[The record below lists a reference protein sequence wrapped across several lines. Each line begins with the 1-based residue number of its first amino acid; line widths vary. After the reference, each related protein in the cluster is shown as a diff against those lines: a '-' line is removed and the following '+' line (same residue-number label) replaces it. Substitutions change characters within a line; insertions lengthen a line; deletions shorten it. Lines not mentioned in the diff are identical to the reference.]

1 MGASVVEGYNIIV
14 PNKVKFQVDS
24 GDDVV
29 MIKGTLRRVN
39 GMTITLMKTWNR
51 SQLTNGVSFDA
62 KAGVDR
68 YEIIVSATVSKN
80 TTITGT
86 TECTPP
92 PPVKDSLK
100 PKLKKAEGLNERLWL
115 YFPIKPAVP
124 Q

>member
-1 MGASVVEGYNIIV
+1 MGAAVVKDYAIV
-14 PNKVKFQVDS
+14 FPSTVKFQVDA

-29 MIKGTLRRVN
+29 AIKGTLRRVN

-51 SQLTNGVSFDA
+51 GQLAAGVSFDT

-86 TECTPP
+86 TDCSEPP
-92 PPVKDSLK
+92 PANDPRK
-100 PKLKKAEGLNERLWL
+100 PKLRTAEGLNERIWL
-115 YFPIKPAVP
+115 FFPKPPEVAS
-124 Q
+124 

>member
-1 MGASVVEGYNIIV
+1 MGSAVVEGYQIFV
-14 PNKVKFQVDS
+14 PNKVKFQVDA

-29 MIKGTLRRVN
+29 AIKGTLRRVN

-51 SQLTNGVSFDA
+51 SQLANGVSFDA

-86 TECTPP
+86 TDCTPP
-92 PPVKDSLK
+92 PPTNDALK
-100 PKLKKAEGLNERLWL
+100 PKLRTA
-115 YFPIKPAVP
+115 
-124 Q
+124 